1 MKPSKEYILFILGV
15 TGGIGSGKSTVSSI
29 LRERGVLVLDADGI
43 SRKVTEADG
52 LAIENIR
59 EVFGNR
65 AINNDNSLNRKYMA
79 SIVFNDNTK
88 LDMLSSIIHKYVFE
102 YMNNVIA
109 EERNKGT
116 KAIVLD
122 VPIPVKNGFV
132 SICNRIWVV
141 TCDEDVRIQRLLKR
155 GMTED
160 DARRRISVQMTDD
173 EYRAIGNSEIDNS
186 GTLEEL
192 VARVEGLIEED
203 FLSRGIRI

>member
-1 MKPSKEYILFILGV
+1 MFILGV

-29 LRERGVLVLDADGI
+29 LRERGVLVLDADEI

-52 LAIENIR
+52 LAIDSIR
-59 EVFGNR
+59 EAFGNK
-65 AINNDNSLNRKYMA
+65 AIGSDNALNRKYMA
-79 SIVFNDNTK
+79 SVVFNDNTK
-88 LDMLSSIIHKYVFE
+88 LDLLSSIIHRYVFE
-102 YMNNVIA
+102 YMNKVID

-132 SICNRIWVV
+132 SACNRIWVV
-141 TCDEDVRIQRLLKR
+141 TCDEEVRIQRLLKR

-173 EYRAIGNSEIDNS
+173 EYLAIGNSEIDNS
-186 GTLEEL
+186 GTLDEL
-192 VARVEGLIEED
+192 ETRVQELIEED

>member
-1 MKPSKEYILFILGV
+1 MFILGV

-29 LRERGVLVLDADGI
+29 LRERGVLVLDADEI

-52 LAIENIR
+52 LAIESIR
-59 EVFGNR
+59 EAFGNR
-65 AINNDNSLNRKYMA
+65 AIGPDNALNRKYMA
-79 SIVFNDNTK
+79 SVVFNDNTK
-88 LDMLSSIIHKYVFE
+88 LDLLSSIIHRYVFE
-102 YMNNVIA
+102 YMNKVID

-132 SICNRIWVV
+132 SACNRIWVV
-141 TCDEDVRIQRLLKR
+141 TCDEEVRIQRLLKR

-173 EYRAIGNSEIDNS
+173 EYLAIGNCEIDNS
-186 GTLEEL
+186 GTLDEL
-192 VARVEGLIEED
+192 ETRVQELIEED